1 MYEPARHVGDKPDTP
16 VGPVLT
22 PRALNALWDASRGGP
37 NGWARLASGLGFR
50 GLGGAARLGDRALSG
65 ETRTGVPRS

>member
-1 MYEPARHVGDKPDTP
+1 MYEPARHFGDKRDTP

-22 PRALNALWDASRGGP
+22 PPTLKALRDASQGGP
-37 NGWARLASGLGFR
+37 NGWARLASGLGFK

-65 ETRTGVPRS
+65 ETRTGVARS